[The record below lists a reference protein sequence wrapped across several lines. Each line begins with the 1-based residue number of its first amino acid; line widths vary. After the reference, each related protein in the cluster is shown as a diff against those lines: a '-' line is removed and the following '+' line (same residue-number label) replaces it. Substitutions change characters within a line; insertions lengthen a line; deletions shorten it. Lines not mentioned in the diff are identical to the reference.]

1 MTKKLLN
8 PGNHEHQV
16 NIALLFLRIT
26 IGVFIIVHGTGK
38 LLSLFEGGPIEFAN
52 PIGIGQAA
60 SLLLATFA
68 EFFCALFLIFG
79 FATRFAVVPLII
91 TMIVAGFIIHAD
103 DGYFVK
109 EKAFM
114 FLSVFITFAIAGAG
128 KFSVDNLIYRK
139 IKS

>member
-1 MTKKLLN
+1 M
-8 PGNHEHQV
+8 
-16 NIALLFLRIT
+16 
-26 IGVFIIVHGTGK
+26 
-38 LLSLFEGGPIEFAN
+38 LSLFEGGPIEFAN